1 MFKISFLTI
10 LFIILALVAVL
21 LAHYFVYFSLVN
33 FFKFEAAKLKL
44 FLTILLIC
52 LPLSFIL
59 VSISTHYYDGAFF
72 RALYFITGLWLGLL
86 VTLIT
91 FFVLAWLV
99 YGFVHLLGLPIKISW
114 IGGLALALS
123 VLYSTYGVFNAQ
135 NPEIKNIT
143 VDIKNLPQA
152 WQGQKVVQISDV
164 HLGHVFGQKF
174 FDKLV
179 KKINDLHPAAVFITG
194 DLFDGMGNNFD
205 YLVSALDSIQV
216 PKGVYFIT
224 GNHETYFGVDKV
236 YDVLNK
242 TKMKIFHDDMIL
254 VDGLQIIGINYP
266 QLSDQK
272 SIGEIIK
279 KISGYD
285 ANGSSILLYHSP
297 VQIDEAKN
305 AGIKLQLSGHTHRG
319 QIFPLRY
326 ITNLVYKGYDCGLHQ
341 SGDFSIYTSSGV
353 GAWGP
358 TMRTGATPE
367 IVVITLK

>member
-1 MFKISFLTI
+1 MFKISLLTI
-10 LFIILALVAVL
+10 LFIILALGVVF
-21 LAHYFVYFSLVN
+21 LAHYLVYSSLVK
-33 FFKFEAAKLKL
+33 FFKFGAAKLKL

-59 VSISTHYYDGAFF
+59 SSILAHYYDGAFF
-72 RALYFITGLWLGLL
+72 RTLYFITGLWLGLFVTL
-86 VTLIT
+86 VT
-91 FFVLAWLV
+91 FFTLAWIV

-114 IGGLALALS
+114 FGGLALILA
-123 VLYSTYGVFNAQ
+123 VLYSTYGVFNAID
-135 NPEIKNIT
+135 PEVKNIT
-143 VDIKNLPQA
+143 VDIKNLPQE

-164 HLGHVFGQKF
+164 HLGHVLGQKF

-179 KKINDLHPAAVFITG
+179 KEINNLHPAAVFITG
-194 DLFDGMGNNFD
+194 DLFDGMGDNFD
-205 YLVSALDSIQV
+205 YLAPVLDLIQA

-242 TKMKIFHDDMIL
+242 TKMKIFHDDMAL
-254 VDGLQIIGINYP
+254 VDGLQIIGINY
-266 QLSDQK
+266 LERSDQK

-279 KISGYD
+279 KISNYD
-285 ANGSSILLYHSP
+285 ADGPSILLYHSP
-297 VQIDEAKN
+297 IQIDEAKS

-326 ITNLVYKGYDCGLHQ
+326 ITNIVYKGYDYGLHQ
-341 SGDFSIYTSSGV
+341 LGDFTIYTSSGI
-353 GAWGP
+353 GTWGP
-358 TMRTGATPE
+358 TMRTGVTPE